1 MKLQFVGAAR
11 QVTGSCYFLEGRDCR
26 FLVDCGLHQEREF
39 LDRNWDPF
47 PFEPA
52 ELDAVFLTH
61 VHLDHS
67 GLLPRLVREGF
78 GGPVYT
84 TGASRDLL
92 PIVLDDSAHI
102 QEEDAEFKQKRHR
115 REGRKGP
122 HPEVPLYTVQDAE
135 AVLPQVR
142 SVGYEAP
149 VAVSDGISVIF
160 HDAGHILGSAMI
172 EIVAR
177 DNGTERRLL
186 FSGDIGQW
194 GKPIVRDPTVFTQA
208 DDIVMESTYGD
219 RDHED
224 IASIPDL
231 LADVINRT
239 VKGGGNV
246 LIPTFAVERAQDLL
260 FYLGR
265 LSAEQRIP
273 RLLAFLDS
281 PMAVDITEVFE
292 KNQKDMEPEIQA
304 EFKAG
309 EHPFRFP
316 GLELI
321 RTPEESK
328 AINTI
333 RGSCLI
339 MAGSGMC
346 NGGRIK
352 HHLALNIA
360 RPECAVL
367 FVGYQARG
375 TLGRE
380 ILEGTTPVRIHGDLY
395 PVKAGI
401 SQIEGFS
408 AHADR
413 KSLLRWVGHFEK
425 PPQNLFVVHGEPE
438 VSEALAANIRETLH
452 WAVNVPGRLEKWN
465 LD

>member
-1 MKLQFVGAAR
+1 MRIQFVGAAR
-11 QVTGSCYFLEGRDCR
+11 QVTGSCYCLEGQGCR

-39 LDRNWDPF
+39 LTRNWDPF
-47 PFEPA
+47 PFEPRD
-52 ELDAVFLTH
+52 LDAVFLTH

-78 GGPVYT
+78 SGPIYAT
-84 TGASRDLL
+84 EASQELL
-92 PIVLDDSAHI
+92 PIVLEDSAHI
-102 QEEDAEFKQKRHR
+102 QEEDAEFKQKRHA

-122 HPEVPLYTVQDAE
+122 HPEVPLYTTEDAE
-135 AVLPQVR
+135 AVLPHVQAVAYEMTVR
-142 SVGYEAP
+142 MAEGVT
-149 VAVSDGISVIF
+149 VVL
-160 HDAGHILGSAMI
+160 HDAGHILGSAMV
-172 EIVAR
+172 EVTAR
-177 DNGTERRLL
+177 ENGAERRIL

-208 DDIVMESTYGD
+208 DDIIMESTYGD

-224 IASIPDL
+224 IQSIPGL
-231 LADVINRT
+231 LSDVINRT
-239 VKGGGNV
+239 VRRGGNI

-260 FYLGR
+260 FFLSR
-265 LSAEQRIP
+265 LSAEERIP
-273 RLLAFLDS
+273 RIMSFLDS

-292 KNQKDMEPEIQA
+292 KNRKDMDSELQA
-304 EFKAG
+304 EFQAG
-309 EHPFRFP
+309 KQPFRFP
-316 GLELI
+316 GLKLI
-321 RTPEESK
+321 RTPDESK
-328 AINTI
+328 AINAI

-352 HHLALNIA
+352 HHLIQNIA
-360 RPECAVL
+360 RPECSIL

-380 ILEGTTPVRIHGDLY
+380 ILEGRSPVRIHGDLY
-395 PVKAGI
+395 PVRAGV

-413 KSLLRWVGHFEK
+413 TSLLRWVDHFEI
-425 PPQNLFVVHGEPE
+425 PPKHLFLVHGEPE
-438 VSEALAANIRETLH
+438 VSEGLGNLIRDTRH
-452 WAVNVPGRLEKWN
+452 WPVSVPGRLEKWN